1 MNESSDQFDLI
12 FTAIMSV
19 LSIWVLHIFLPFL
32 LSLSIALYVNYRFL
46 QNIRCYGNSYNL
58 LVIVVLSVGFFNG
71 FFQEFTL
78 AQTEA
83 ALGMGFLLIIGKL
96 LLQIPGISLRS
107 KVVGLQISGI
117 GSTLASKSILGVLFS
132 MVNIQSVLVFAAIGL
147 AIFLILPIELLM
159 WVLGVRTPV
168 LLIYGGLIS
177 LGMVGIVLDL
187 KDKVKVVAGKIKHT
201 DSSNSDTS
209 EAIPREFAK
218 EFCNEI
224 DAEFPSLEEVTWS
237 KSDIRKLSME
247 EFYFLCSQAAERESE
262 PEGSIKQRF
271 NEPDPFGYA
280 YHLIDDEVDIL
291 ELGLATEQN
300 QESID
305 YAQADQY
312 ILDMIEREQITA
324 DIIVISSDI
333 TIEPNEQVEVL
344 SNYGIYIG
352 GIDFVRRRFEEYN
365 ITPDLLERQR

>member
-46 QNIRCYGNSYNL
+46 QSIRCYGNSYNL

-71 FFQEFTL
+71 IFQEFTL

-201 DSSNSDTS
+201 NSSNSDTS